1 MKYISK
7 NGVFVTLVD
16 LSLSEKARS
25 IQLPELLPSLEIA
38 KKSKVEHSFRG

>member
-25 IQLPELLPSLEIA
+25 IQLPELLSYLEFA
-38 KKSKVEHSFRG
+38 KKSKVEHSSKG